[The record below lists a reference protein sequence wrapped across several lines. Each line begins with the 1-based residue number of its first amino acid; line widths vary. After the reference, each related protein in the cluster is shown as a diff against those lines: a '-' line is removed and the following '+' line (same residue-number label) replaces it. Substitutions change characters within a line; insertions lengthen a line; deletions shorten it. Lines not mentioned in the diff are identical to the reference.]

1 MDSIQEVGVSL
12 FLGSAV
18 LGAVIGVVVKRFN
31 LIYLATHR
39 VDALLIRNLTVD
51 WSLKVDN
58 TEGFIPFCESNCFI
72 SSI

>member
-51 WSLKVDN
+51 
-58 TEGFIPFCESNCFI
+58 
-72 SSI
+72 